1 MSTRTPSSSSSRL
14 MLTIGLCFLVALMEG
29 LDLQAA
35 GIAAGGIAQA
45 FALDKMQ
52 MGWIFSAGILGL
64 LPGALVG
71 GMLADR
77 YGRKRILIG
86 SVALFG
92 LFSLATAIAWDFPS
106 LVFARLM
113 TGVGLGAALPNLI
126 ALTSEA
132 AGPRFRGTAV
142 SLMYCGVPIG
152 AALAATLVSRGKL
165 SMANG
170 VLGRWCGAV
179 DSGAAINALAAGVS
193 GFRWRKTGCATTACL
208 ICARNGNRDA
218 AAVVVLFLHSAG
230 GLYVDQLA
238 TATFGGARIPAIAG
252 GRGDVCPANGGGKRD
267 VNVGRIDG

>member
-92 LFSLATAIAWDFPS
+92 LFSLATAIAWIS
-106 LVFARLM
+106 L
-113 TGVGLGAALPNLI
+113 TGLCAADD
-126 ALTSEA
+126 
-132 AGPRFRGTAV
+132 RCR
-142 SLMYCGVPIG
+142 
-152 AALAATLVSRGKL
+152 
-165 SMANG
+165 
-170 VLGRWCGAV
+170 
-179 DSGAAINALAAGVS
+179 
-193 GFRWRKTGCATTACL
+193 
-208 ICARNGNRDA
+208 
-218 AAVVVLFLHSAG
+218 AG
-230 GLYVDQLA
+230 GGVAESY
-238 TATFGGARIPAIAG
+238 RP
-252 GRGDVCPANGGGKRD
+252 DV
-267 VNVGRIDG
+267 